1 MAAKA
6 GFGGADFPMDFGS
19 AEKCARRGMYVRRAA
34 WRRGAM
40 VFFVDAE
47 SAALAGIR
55 FCVGLAKC
63 GPDGYASRYSPT
75 QADREARDWRVA

>member
-6 GFGGADFPMDFGS
+6 VFGGADFPMDFGS
-19 AEKCARRGMYVRRAA
+19 AEKCARRGVYVRRAA

-40 VFFVDAE
+40 VFFVDAK

-55 FCVGLAKC
+55 FGGGLAKC

>member
-19 AEKCARRGMYVRRAA
+19 AEKCARLGMYVRRAA

-55 FCVGLAKC
+55 FGGGLAKC